1 SFPYYSYDK
10 IYSYNAAFMFVIGA
24 RGLGKTYGA
33 KKKVINNYLKNG
45 EEFTSLRR
53 YNTELKDRATF
64 FSDIQNEY
72 PDYMFRVHGSYAQMA
87 EYEENPKKAEW
98 ETIGYF
104 VSLSTAQSKKSVA
117 YPAVTTI
124 IYDEFIIEKGSLRY
138 LPNEARAFNEFY
150 STVDRWQDKTR
161 VLFLANAVS
170 IMNPFFLEYDI
181 KPDQVGEF
189 AKFADGFIATHF
201 ADSKHF
207 ASEVYKTRFGKFI
220 KDTEYATF
228 SVGSQFGDNHERMLS
243 FKPSNAKYYCSI
255 ETLHGTF
262 SLWVDYTI
270 PLYYVQD
277 KRPKDEIL
285 YTFMPEKMDN
295 DKILLS
301 YSDKVAQY
309 LRSAFK
315 TGKVF
320 FSSPQSRNAFVEL
333 FKR

>member
-1 SFPYYSYDK
+1 
-10 IYSYNAAFMFVIGA
+10 
-24 RGLGKTYGA
+24 
-33 KKKVINNYLKNG
+33 
-45 EEFTSLRR
+45 
-53 YNTELKDRATF
+53 
-64 FSDIQNEY
+64 
-72 PDYMFRVHGSYAQMA
+72 
-87 EYEENPKKAEW
+87 
-98 ETIGYF
+98 
-104 VSLSTAQSKKSVA
+104 
-117 YPAVTTI
+117 
-124 IYDEFIIEKGSLRY
+124 
-138 LPNEARAFNEFY
+138 
-150 STVDRWQDKTR
+150 
-161 VLFLANAVS
+161 
-170 IMNPFFLEYDI
+170 FFLEYDI

-309 LRSAFK
+309 LRRDRKSTRLNSSHVSSSYA
-315 TGKVF
+315 VF
-320 FSSPQSRNAFVEL
+320 CLKKKN
-333 FKR
+333 